1 MSSSPVLDP
10 GVDPCLAE
18 GTWEALLSRE
28 LGHEVRVRYGRAR
41 RSVLQVH
48 DLCTAPPPL
57 RRPPGR
63 GYYLRMN
70 AFFGRAPEE
79 VQGAVVAWLRSGR
92 RARRASAVL
101 DAWIERQ
108 IEELEERSPRRIR
121 LVTEGKVH
129 DLATLAKDLRS
140 TWFPD
145 DFGDHNEWPR
155 LTWGKAGRSRS
166 RHSLRLGSYDY
177 HARLV
182 RIHRV
187 LDQPA
192 VPAWFV
198 RYVLFHELLHAAL
211 DGPESGPGLGENSDG
226 GTPSEQRLH
235 HGPKFRSRER
245 TFEDYRRALDW
256 EAAHLAALIR
266 SARTGRPLRI
276 RSIPADPE
284 VRAPM
289 FRDPGTLGTAPTR
302 PHNTNPD
309 PKPTPS
315 PKQPRTP
322 PDGGDAWVQGDLF
335 PA

>member
-1 MSSSPVLDP
+1 M
-10 GVDPCLAE
+10 
-18 GTWEALLSRE
+18 WEALLSRE
-28 LGHEVRVRYGRAR
+28 LGHEVRVRFGNAR

-92 RARRASAVL
+92 RARRASAIL

-108 IEELEERSPRRIR
+108 IEELEERSPRRVR
-121 LVTEGKVH
+121 LITEGQVH
-129 DLATLAKDLRS
+129 DLASIAEDLRES
-140 TWFPD
+140 WFPR
-145 DFGDHNEWPR
+145 DFGGHNEWPR

-211 DGPESGPGLGENSDG
+211 DGPESAPAGEA
-226 GTPSEQRLH
+226 TPDARTPAEQRLH
-235 HGPKFRSRER
+235 HGPKFRAREQ
-245 TFEDYRRALDW
+245 TFEDYGRALEW
-256 EAAHLAALIR
+256 ERAHLAALIR
-266 SARTGRPLRI
+266 SARTGQPLRI
-276 RSIPADPE
+276 RSNA
-284 VRAPM
+284 
-289 FRDPGTLGTAPTR
+289 TAPR
-302 PHNTNPD
+302 P
-309 PKPTPS
+309 
-315 PKQPRTP
+315 QPP
-322 PDGGDAWVQGDLF
+322 PGRGAWVQRDLF